1 MRQERHEFSRKVK
14 RAAYKRA
21 DGRCEARGTIYGL
34 QPETRCT
41 AFLGPANVEYDH
53 WPVPATDDGSDTLEN
68 CVACC
73 KECHRIKTSTYDQ
86 PMQAK
91 GRRIRRENGP
101 VDDRRKPKKPL
112 RGRPFQEGHRAIA
125 SRPFQQRTKS

>member
-1 MRQERHEFSRKVK
+1 MRQERYEFSRKVK

-21 DGRCEARGTIYGL
+21 GGRCEARGTIYGL
-34 QPETRCT
+34 APEARCT

-53 WPVPATDDGSDTLEN
+53 WPVPATDEGSDTLEN

-91 GRRIRRENGP
+91 GRRIRRKNGP
-101 VDDRRKPKKPL
+101 EELRRKPKRKIQSP
-112 RGRPFQEGHRAIA
+112 GFSKQSRPMQ
-125 SRPFQQRTKS
+125 SRPFQQRTKP